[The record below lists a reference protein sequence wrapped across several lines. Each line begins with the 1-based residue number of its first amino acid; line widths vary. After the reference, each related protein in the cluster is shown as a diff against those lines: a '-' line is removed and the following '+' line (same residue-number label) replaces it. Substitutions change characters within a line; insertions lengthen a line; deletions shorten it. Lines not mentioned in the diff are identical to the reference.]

1 GPLTERVKTSLNRF
15 KAFSPAP
22 SDIVKSQLTAIK
34 VSTMGD
40 SREAIITPETL
51 EYLSELARL
60 RLTESEKK
68 IILRDLNR
76 ILEYFSIIDEVEVA
90 DVEPAFHVLNVSN
103 VMREDEVGGDSLT
116 QGETLANAGHKEEGY
131 IKAPRMV

>member
-1 GPLTERVKTSLNRF
+1 
-15 KAFSPAP
+15 
-22 SDIVKSQLTAIK
+22 
-34 VSTMGD
+34 MGD

-76 ILEYFSIIDEVEVA
+76 ILEYFSIIDKVEVT

-116 QGETLANAGHKEEGY
+116 QGEALANASHKEEGY